1 MEMFSLCKDIGYLR
15 NYFIFVGKNGEP
27 YPEEKELEKR
37 IETSIIKELLGCG
50 YYLYV
55 DNRYTIQLL
64 FEHYTDTI
72 LLPPVRFGKIGK
84 NIFTNS
90 FKEKKLEKNEHDFRR
105 NKNLL
110 SAKFQDK
117 KEILI
122 LSTTHTAE
130 VVQTGK
136 KIAVEKMFEN

>member
-1 MEMFSLCKDIGYLR
+1 MEMFKLCKDIGYLR

-55 DNRYTIQLL
+55 DNRYTSQLL

-72 LLPPVRFGKIGK
+72 LLPPVRFGKIEY
-84 NIFTNS
+84 IY
-90 FKEKKLEKNEHDFRR
+90 
-105 NKNLL
+105 
-110 SAKFQDK
+110 Q
-117 KEILI
+117 LI
-122 LSTTHTAE
+122 
-130 VVQTGK
+130 
-136 KIAVEKMFEN
+136 

>member
-1 MEMFSLCKDIGYLR
+1 M
-15 NYFIFVGKNGEP
+15 
-27 YPEEKELEKR
+27 
-37 IETSIIKELLGCG
+37 
-50 YYLYV
+50 
-55 DNRYTIQLL
+55 
-64 FEHYTDTI
+64 
-72 LLPPVRFGKIGK
+72 
-84 NIFTNS
+84 
-90 FKEKKLEKNEHDFRR
+90 EKNEHDFRR